1 MSPTTAGAGR
11 VAGVEWGCVCGGGKG
26 RCLCPQGCTGWR
38 PGEVAQPPLAWH
50 APPRPSCMPR
60 ACLQH
65 MCCAMPPTCA
75 GALGRA
81 AQDAGVAELLASLGA
96 RGQLR
101 AEVAAALQAL
111 VAGARGAH
119 AAGGVAGACARAWQW
134 RSRGTGGHWSA
145 GLSDRCQETWCTAR
159 FPLSARRG
167 ADAPLTSAVSGSEL
181 GHEGGGQVHGGDVG
195 RVDRQC
201 PARVGAG
208 RRPGLGRRAGASDV
222 VWSRVGWSGGSH
234 LVEGRPGRG
243 TCGSLP
249 SPQRAVRLQAGRRSL
264 PRRAPGRRSRPQL
277 SLGRLH
283 RPARAV
289 LRVGSLRTNDS
300 PGDHGHQAQEESG
313 AHGAGAGR
321 ALQVQTSC
329 WNKSVWLH

>member
-1 MSPTTAGAGR
+1 
-11 VAGVEWGCVCGGGKG
+11 
-26 RCLCPQGCTGWR
+26 
-38 PGEVAQPPLAWH
+38 
-50 APPRPSCMPR
+50 MPR

-65 MCCAMPPTCA
+65 MCGAMPPTCA

-145 GLSDRCQETWCTAR
+145 GLSNRCQETWCTAR

-181 GHEGGGQVHGGDVG
+181 GHEGGGQVHCGDVG

-208 RRPGLGRRAGASDV
+208 RRPGLGRRAGVSDV

-249 SPQRAVRLQAGRRSL
+249 SPQRRAVSLQAGRRSL
-264 PRRAPGRRSRPQL
+264 PRRAPGRRSRPQRVHNFRSGGSTAPHGPCFVL
-277 SLGRLH
+277 DTCAQMTHPATMAIRPRKRAVRMVLGRG
-283 RPARAV
+283 RPCRSRLAVATNPCGHTRAE
-289 LRVGSLRTNDS
+289 LRVCGLRHERAEGAYPDGSMR
-300 PGDHGHQAQEESG
+300 
-313 AHGAGAGR
+313 R
-321 ALQVQTSC
+321 A
-329 WNKSVWLH
+329 